1 VSCAEGER
9 GSGARRHKGVVR
21 RELLGELAV
30 FGPVVVNPPPLAA
43 GAFLNEAQLMAA
55 AIKLAGFTLGE
66 LAAGLDCALPDE
78 PARHKGFIGR
88 CVERAL
94 GLPLQ
99 AAVPRSQRGVRS
111 ARGAATA
118 ARTSDAR
125 PFEPDFAALGIELKT
140 LPVSRNLRPRE
151 STFVCH
157 ARLSQLVDTAWEE
170 ARVALK
176 LARVLFLPIE
186 SEPGLGFAQR
196 RIGRAFLWSA
206 DAEQDAILR
215 GDYAE
220 IVRCIA
226 EGHVEVLNAR
236 IGRALQLRPKAA
248 HGAVRVR
255 ISDPDGAPLLA
266 MPRAF
271 YLRASFTEQ
280 LLRAA
285 LADQP
290 PAAW

>member
-1 VSCAEGER
+1 MNSPPMAA
-9 GSGARRHKGVVR
+9 S
-21 RELLGELAV
+21 V
-30 FGPVVVNPPPLAA
+30 FA
-43 GAFLNEAQLMAA
+43 NEAQLMAA

-66 LAAGLDCALPDE
+66 LAAGIEVALPEE

-94 GLPLQ
+94 GLPLP
-99 AAVPRSQRGVRS
+99 AAVATERSSDRAGPR
-111 ARGAATA
+111 
-118 ARTSDAR
+118 
-125 PFEPDFAALGIELKT
+125 FEPDFAALGIELKT
-140 LPVSRNLRPRE
+140 LPVSRTLRPRE

-157 ARLSQLVDTAWEE
+157 ARLSQLVDTAWDE

-186 SEPGLGFAQR
+186 SEPGVAFAQR

-206 DAEQDAILR
+206 DPAQAALLR
-215 GDYAE
+215 ADYAE

-236 IGRALQLRPKAA
+236 LGRVLQLRPKAA

-280 LLRAA
+280 LLRTA
-285 LADQP
+285 LGQHSPQP
-290 PAAW
+290 CVGANGGY